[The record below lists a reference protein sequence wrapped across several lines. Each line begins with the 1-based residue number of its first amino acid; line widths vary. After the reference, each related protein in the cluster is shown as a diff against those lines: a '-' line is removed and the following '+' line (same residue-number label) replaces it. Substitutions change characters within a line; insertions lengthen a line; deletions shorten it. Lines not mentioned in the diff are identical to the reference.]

1 MKEVD
6 LVPEESRS
14 PGQYQRTALVKLH
27 QTLIETVVAGSVR
40 DGFTLDNTVVVL
52 MDDDAKQLLQPEV
65 PSLSRTDRYVM
76 VGPRE
81 GFREFLEAK
90 FADPE
95 LEPLYTR
102 LDAGA
107 PPHHVWVLIAAFNG
121 LTLAAMGPFVA
132 QNAPTPN
139 SPGN

>member
-6 LVPEESRS
+6 LVPEEHRS
-14 PGQYQRTALVKLH
+14 PGQYQRTALVRMH
-27 QTLIETVVAGSVR
+27 RTLIETVVAGSVR
-40 DGFTLDNTVVVL
+40 DGFALNNTVVVL
-52 MDDDAKQLLQPEV
+52 MDDDAKQLLQPQT
-65 PSLSRTDRYVM
+65 PSLRRSDHYVM

-81 GFREFLEAK
+81 GFREYLEAK
-90 FADPE
+90 FGDPE
-95 LEPLYTR
+95 LEPLYAR

-139 SPGN
+139 SSNN